1 MNWLRR
7 MMYGRYGSDQLNV
20 AMLVLS
26 IALLLV
32 SRLLRIRIFSWF
44 SFILLVLCYLRMFSR
59 NITRRHEENQKFLRY
74 WFPMR
79 ERWYRMTDNLRD
91 CRTHRHFKCRNCGQ
105 KLRVPRG
112 RGKVSITCPR
122 CGNQFLGK
130 T

>member
-32 SRLLRIRIFSWF
+32 SRLLRIRIFYWL

-59 NITRRHEENQKFLRY
+59 NITRRHEENQKFLRH
-74 WFPMR
+74 WFQMR
-79 ERWYRMTDNLRD
+79 ERWYWMTDNLRD

>member
-26 IALLLV
+26 LALLLV
-32 SRLLRIRIFSWF
+32 S
-44 SFILLVLCYLRMFSR
+44 
-59 NITRRHEENQKFLRY
+59 RRHEENQKFLRY